1 MCYSRAGWE
10 LFPPSKK
17 TPPARY
23 AGGRRR
29 YTVNQSIRYAIN
41 YVNLGYRVL
50 PLAPGE
56 KRPHG
61 ALVPN
66 GLREA
71 SLEAVT
77 LEAWWRACPRCGVG
91 ILAPESVLV
100 LDFDDPTAWERL
112 KKEYPALGDAPRQRT
127 PKGYHLFLRLPQGA
141 RLSATTRALE
151 GVDLRGMGRA
161 YIVAA
166 PTRLA
171 DGRTYTWEVP
181 LVRPEGLPQIP
192 EDLLLR
198 LLPPPPAP
206 REVVVEAGSSPR
218 RLRALLEAYAARVA
232 SAPVGMRHNTLIRY
246 AVAAGGLV
254 PHGLDP
260 REAEETL
267 VGAAMQ
273 AGLPEREARD
283 AARWGLEAG
292 VKSPLD
298 LGDSDARGALL
309 KNPFLPSWT
318 AKTFWSGGA
327 PKTPKSPG
335 HLGAPAPFRSR
346 GVLQNPGPSSS
357 QKPDLG
363 VLEHESKK
371 PRLRFPKP
379 RLRGRR

>member
-1 MCYSRAGWE
+1 MGGNPQKLPYTFARA
-10 LFPPSKK
+10 
-17 TPPARY
+17 Y
-23 AGGRRR
+23 AHMG
-29 YTVNQSIRYAIN
+29 YA
-41 YVNLGYRVL
+41 VL

-61 ALVPN
+61 GLVPN

-71 SLEAVT
+71 TLEVAT

-91 ILAPESVLV
+91 ILAPEPVLV
-100 LDFDDPTAWERL
+100 LDFDDPKAWE
-112 KKEYPALGDAPRQRT
+112 ALRWEFLALEAAPRQRT
-127 PKGYHLFLRLPQGA
+127 PKGGYHVFLRLPDGV

-161 YIVAA
+161 YVVAA

-171 DGRTYTWEVP
+171 DGRGYVWEVP
-181 LVRPEGLPQIP
+181 LVRPAKLPLIPEGL
-192 EDLLLR
+192 LLK
-198 LLPPPPAP
+198 LLPPPPPP
-206 REVVVEAGSSPR
+206 REVVVEGSSPR
-218 RLRALLEAYAARVA
+218 RLRALLESYAAAVA
-232 SAPVGMRHNTLIRY
+232 RAPEGTRHNTLIRY
-246 AVAAGGLV
+246 AVATGGLI

-260 REAEETL
+260 REAEEAL
-267 VGAAMQ
+267 VGAALE

-292 VKSPLD
+292 AKSPLD
-298 LGDSDARGALL
+298 LGDPDAQGTLL
-309 KNPFLPSWT
+309 KNGFPPSWT
-318 AKTFWSGGA
+318 AKAFWSGGA

-335 HLGAPAPFRSR
+335 HFGAPAPFRSG

-363 VLEHESKK
+363 VLEHESKN

-379 RLRGRR
+379 RLGGRR